1 MSTKTAE
8 GEAPYLSNE
17 QHFRSRYQRANMQ
30 RGEIRGNQKY
40 LGLKFRVL
48 CLHRT
53 IPSKTEENLANA
65 QDTDGM
71 DFRRQIR
78 GQREVAL
85 KQGKR
90 PRRYFA

>member
-1 MSTKTAE
+1 
-8 GEAPYLSNE
+8 
-17 QHFRSRYQRANMQ
+17 MQ
-30 RGEIRGNQKY
+30 RGEISGNQKY

-48 CLHRT
+48 WLHRT
-53 IPSKTEENLANA
+53 IPSKPEEDLANA